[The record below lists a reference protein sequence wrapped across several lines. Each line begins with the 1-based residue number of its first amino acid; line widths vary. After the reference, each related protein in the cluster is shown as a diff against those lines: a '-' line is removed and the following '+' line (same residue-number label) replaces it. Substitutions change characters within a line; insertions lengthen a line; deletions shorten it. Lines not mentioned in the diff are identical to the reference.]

1 MQLKMLQAQINPH
14 FLYNTLNLISSLS
27 ILEGAESVSEISN
40 KLSLLLRYSLNRPD
54 IVKLNEELSQIENY
68 IYILKIRFPEKINF
82 EIYIDDDVSDFYI
95 PKFIIQPI
103 VENAVK
109 HGLEPRGHGTI
120 RIEVRR
126 AENLTIS
133 VEDDG
138 AGIPEDK
145 LNYINKCLACESN
158 YKLDSKIGIN
168 NVNFRIKEYYGKEYG
183 INILSDEGN
192 GTKVTI
198 VLPIIKESE
207 GAV

>member
-1 MQLKMLQAQINPH
+1 
-14 FLYNTLNLISSLS
+14 
-27 ILEGAESVSEISN
+27 
-40 KLSLLLRYSLNRPD
+40 LLLRYSLNSPD
-54 IVKLNEELSQIENY
+54 IVKLHEELSQVENY

-82 EIYIDDDVSDFYI
+82 KIYIDDDVSNFYI

-109 HGLEPRGHGTI
+109 HGLEPRGQMGTI

-145 LNYINKCLACESN
+145 LNYINKCLACESD
-158 YKLDSKIGIN
+158 YKPDSKIGIN

-183 INILSDEGN
+183 INILSSEGN

-207 GAV
+207 AEV